1 MPKSFQVD
9 ADTLEREYKKL
20 QTEYHPDKFTDA
32 SDSERVQA
40 LQHASLINDA
50 YDTLKSPLKRAAYL
64 LRLENIDPEEHN
76 QNHLQESFLL
86 QQLELREELESLKAQ
101 KDLDGLE
108 KMKVSAISDKE
119 KALQKFEIC
128 YLASKLIEAKSLYNG
143 LQFLFK
149 LVDEIEAAE
158 EKLLDY

>member
-1 MPKSFQVD
+1 MKEKKVALVTGGSGGIGTEICKSLAFAGYQVIVN
-9 ADTLEREYKKL
+9 YN
-20 QTEYHPDKFTDA
+20 
-32 SDSERVQA
+32 S
-40 LQHASLINDA
+40 N
-50 YDTLKSPLKRAAYL
+50 
-64 LRLENIDPEEHN
+64 
-76 QNHLQESFLL
+76 
-86 QQLELREELESLKAQ
+86 
-101 KDLDGLE
+101 
-108 KMKVSAISDKE
+108 KE